1 MRAWL
6 RLFFVGGL
14 IAYRGL
20 FNWIRPALY
29 IPTMLLGPIF
39 QILLFAYMGRYSR
52 LADDTFFVVGN
63 AVQIS
68 CMSAIYAGT
77 MTIANER
84 QYQTLAPLLA
94 SPANR
99 FAVFMGRSLPVLA
112 NGLIVSAWGF
122 AAGWALL
129 DFSPALNSL
138 PSLAAVVAVAVA
150 AATAFGLT
158 LGSIGMRSRDV
169 FLISNLA
176 YYLFWVFCG
185 VNVPL
190 DELPGWMERIGR
202 MLPLTHGIEAAR
214 EIVAG
219 AALSD
224 VSGLVWTEALVGC
237 VYAVVAFG
245 LFRLFE
251 YQGRRNAALETY

>member
-1 MRAWL
+1 VRAWL

-14 IAYRGL
+14 IAYRAL
-20 FNWIRPALY
+20 FNWIRPSMY

-52 LADDTFFVVGN
+52 LEDDTFFVVGN
-63 AVQIS
+63 AIQIS

-77 MTIANER
+77 MAIANER
-84 QYQTLAPLLA
+84 TYQTLAPLLA

-99 FAVFMGRSLPVLA
+99 AALFLGRSLPVLA
-112 NGLIVSAWGF
+112 NGLVVSAWGF
-122 AAGWALL
+122 GVGWALL
-129 DFSPALNSL
+129 DFDPSPASL
-138 PSLAAVVAVAVA
+138 PSLAAVVAVSVS

-158 LGSIGMRSRDV
+158 LGSIGMRARDV

-190 DELPGWMERIGR
+190 DELPGWAERIGR
-202 MLPLTHGIEAAR
+202 MLPLTHGIAAGR
-214 EIVAG
+214 EVVSGATLADVA
-219 AALSD
+219 
-224 VSGLVWTEALVGC
+224 GLVWTEALVGAC
-237 VYAVVAFG
+237 YAALAFG
-245 LFRLFE
+245 LFRFFE
-251 YQGRRNAALETY
+251 YQGRRSAA

>member
-1 MRAWL
+1 MRSWL

-14 IAYRGL
+14 IAYRAL

-39 QILLFAYMGRYSR
+39 QILLFAYMGRYSQ
-52 LADDTFFVVGN
+52 LEDDTFFVVGN

-68 CMSAIYAGT
+68 CMSAIFAGT

-84 QYQTLAPLLA
+84 SYQTLAPLLA
-94 SPANR
+94 SPASR
-99 FAVFMGRSLPVLA
+99 FALFMGRSLPVLA

-122 AAGWALL
+122 CVGWALL
-129 DFSPALNSL
+129 DFDPPPSSL
-138 PSLAAVVAVAVA
+138 PSLAIVVAVSVA

-158 LGSIGMRSRDV
+158 LGSIGMRARDV

-190 DELPGWMERIGR
+190 DELPGWAQQVGR
-202 MLPLTHGIEAAR
+202 MLPLTHGIAAAR
-214 EIVAG
+214 EVVSGASLADVA
-219 AALSD
+219 
-224 VSGLVWTEALVGC
+224 GLVWREALVGVC
-237 VYAVVAFG
+237 YAALAFG
-245 LFRLFE
+245 LFRWFE
-251 YQGRRNAALETY
+251 LQGRRSAALETY

>member
-1 MRAWL
+1 VTSL
-6 RLFFVGGL
+6 RIFFLGGL
-14 IAYRGL
+14 QSFRAL
-20 FNWIRPALY
+20 FNWLSPWIY
-29 IPTMLLGPIF
+29 IPSLVIGPLF
-39 QILLFAYMGRYSR
+39 QILLFAYIGRTTGVR
-52 LADDTFFVVGN
+52 DDTFFVVGN

-84 QYQTLAPLLA
+84 QFQTLSPLLA

-112 NGLIVSAWGF
+112 NGLVVSAWGF
-122 AAGWALL
+122 CVGWALL
-129 DFSPALNSL
+129 RFDPSPASI
-138 PSLAAVVAVAVA
+138 PSLAAVVAVSVS
-150 AATAFGLT
+150 AATAFGLA
-158 LGSIGMRSRDV
+158 LGSIGMRARDV

-190 DELPGWMERIGR
+190 DALPGWAERIGR

-214 EIVAG
+214 EVVAG
-219 AALSD
+219 ATLAE
-224 VSGLVWTEALVGC
+224 VGGLVGTEALVGLA
-237 VYAVVAFG
+237 YAALAYG
-245 LFRLFE
+245 LFRWFE
-251 YQGRRNAALETY
+251 REGRRSAALDAF

>member
-1 MRAWL
+1 MRSWL

-14 IAYRGL
+14 IAYRAL

-39 QILLFAYMGRYSR
+39 QILLFAYMGRYSQ
-52 LADDTFFVVGN
+52 LEDDTFFVVGN

-68 CMSAIYAGT
+68 CMSAIFAGT

-84 QYQTLAPLLA
+84 SYQTLAPLLA
-94 SPANR
+94 SPASR
-99 FAVFMGRSLPVLA
+99 FALFMGRSLPVLA

-122 AAGWALL
+122 CVGWALL
-129 DFSPALNSL
+129 DFDPPLSSL
-138 PSLAAVVAVAVA
+138 PSLAVVVAVSVA

-158 LGSIGMRSRDV
+158 LGSIGMRARDV

-190 DELPGWMERIGR
+190 DELPGWAQQVGR
-202 MLPLTHGIEAAR
+202 MLPLTHGIAAAR
-214 EIVAG
+214 EVVSGASLADVA
-219 AALSD
+219 
-224 VSGLVWTEALVGC
+224 GLVWREALVGVC
-237 VYAVVAFG
+237 YAALAFG
-245 LFRLFE
+245 LFRWFE
-251 YQGRRNAALETY
+251 LQGRRSAALETY

>member
-1 MRAWL
+1 VIGWL

-14 IAYRGL
+14 IAFRAL
-20 FNWIRPALY
+20 FNWISPALY

-39 QILLFAYMGRYSR
+39 QILLFAYMGRYSG
-52 LADDTFFVVGN
+52 LEDDTFFVVGN

-84 QYQTLAPLLA
+84 SYQTLAPLLA

-99 FAVFMGRSLPVLA
+99 FALFMGRSLPVLV
-112 NGLIVSAWGF
+112 NGLVVSAWGF
-122 AAGWALL
+122 CIGWWLL
-129 DFSPALNSL
+129 DFDPPASSLPAL
-138 PSLAAVVAVAVA
+138 AFVVAVSVS

-158 LGSIGMRSRDV
+158 LGSIGMRARDV

-190 DELPGWMERIGR
+190 DELPGWAQQIGR

-214 EIVAG
+214 AVVDG
-219 AALSD
+219 ASLSD
-224 VSGLVWTEALVGC
+224 VSTLVRTEALVGLS
-237 VYAVVAFG
+237 YAALAYA
-245 LFRLFE
+245 LFRFFE
-251 YQGRRNAALETY
+251 RQGRRSAALETS

>member
-1 MRAWL
+1 MRSWL

-14 IAYRGL
+14 ISYRAL

-39 QILLFAYMGRYSR
+39 QILLFAYMGRYSQ
-52 LADDTFFVVGN
+52 LEDDTFFVVGN

-84 QYQTLAPLLA
+84 QYQTLSPLLA
-94 SPANR
+94 SPADR

-112 NGLIVSAWGF
+112 NGLVVSAWGF
-122 AAGWALL
+122 CVGWALL
-129 DFSPALNSL
+129 AFDPSPSSL
-138 PSLAAVVAVAVA
+138 PSLAAVVTVSVA

-158 LGSIGMRSRDV
+158 LGSIGMRARDV

-185 VNVPL
+185 VNVPFG
-190 DELPGWMERIGR
+190 ELPGWAQAVGR

-214 EIVAG
+214 DVVGG
-219 AALSD
+219 AELAE
-224 VSGLVWTEALVGC
+224 VSGLVATEALIGVA
-237 VYAVVAFG
+237 YAALAFG
-245 LFRLFE
+245 LFRWFE
-251 YQGRRNAALETY
+251 LQGRRNAALDAF

>member
-1 MRAWL
+1 VRSWL

-14 IAYRGL
+14 IAYRAL

-39 QILLFAYMGRYSR
+39 QILLFAYLGRYSG
-52 LADDTFFVVGN
+52 LEDDTFFVVGN

-84 QYQTLAPLLA
+84 SYQTLAPLLA
-94 SPANR
+94 TPANR

-112 NGLIVSAWGF
+112 NGLVVSAWGF
-122 AAGWALL
+122 AVGWLLL
-129 DFSPALNSL
+129 DFDPPASSF
-138 PSLAAVVAVAVA
+138 PPLAFVVAVSVA
-150 AATAFGLT
+150 AATAFGLM
-158 LGSIGMRSRDV
+158 LGSIGMRARDV

-190 DELPGWMERIGR
+190 EELPGWAERIGR

-214 EIVAG
+214 EVVAG
-219 AALSD
+219 ATLAD
-224 VSGLVWTEALVGC
+224 VSGLVWTEAVVG
-237 VYAVVAFG
+237 VAYAALAYG
-245 LFRLFE
+245 LFRFFE
-251 YQGRRNAALETY
+251 LQGRRNAALDAF

>member
-20 FNWIRPALY
+20 FNWIRPAIY
-29 IPTMLLGPIF
+29 VPTMLAGPLF
-39 QILLFAYMGRYSR
+39 QILLFAYMGRYSG
-52 LADDTFFVVGN
+52 LEDDTFFVVGN

-68 CMSAIYAGT
+68 CMSAIFAGT

-84 QYQTLAPLLA
+84 QFQTLAPLLA

-112 NGLIVSAWGF
+112 NGLVVSTWGF
-122 AAGWALL
+122 CVGWALL
-129 DFSPALNSL
+129 DFDPAASSL
-138 PSLAAVVAVAVA
+138 PPLALVVAVSVA
-150 AATAFGLT
+150 AATAFGLM
-158 LGSIGMRSRDV
+158 LGSIGMRARDV

-190 DELPGWMERIGR
+190 DELPGWAEQVGR
-202 MLPLTHGIEAAR
+202 MLPLTHGIEAGR
-214 EIVAG
+214 EVVAG
-219 AALSD
+219 APLAD
-224 VSGLVWTEALVGC
+224 VAGLVWTEAFVG
-237 VYAVVAFG
+237 VAYAVVAFG

-251 YQGRRNAALETY
+251 LQGRRSAALETY